1 MSETSPQSVATGE
14 RPGATAPIDIA
25 PQRRPGSNRVRR
37 FVQSGAD
44 WLHLTFASA
53 VVLGV
58 FLQVYLIGAYIFGAG
73 QGALDAHRTAGFAL
87 QGPELFV
94 LLTALIAWLPRID
107 LLLSF
112 LLAIIGF
119 VQAGLA
125 NAHQWV
131 GGLTHCSPS
140 SCSALPRRSHSAGC
154 TATAAL
160 PRESPFRDSG
170 EPAAH
175 IRGTCRCSSQA
186 RTLEDQELLLLVS
199 GVTTHVPAGSHDRDS
214 RRLSSRHAIR

>member
-1 MSETSPQSVATGE
+1 MSETSPQSVATAE
-14 RPGATAPIDIA
+14 RPGATVPIDIA
-25 PQRRPGSNRVRR
+25 PQRRPGWNRVRR

-112 LLAIIGF
+112 LRRDHRLR
-119 VQAGLA
+119 
-125 NAHQWV
+125 
-131 GGLTHCSPS
+131 PS
-140 SCSALPRRSHSAGC
+140 RPRKRPPMGWRPPPTARPRRAQPC
-154 TATAAL
+154 
-160 PRESPFRDSG
+160 
-170 EPAAH
+170 
-175 IRGTCRCSSQA
+175 RGA
-186 RTLEDQELLLLVS
+186 RTPRAAPPPSPCPVKAHSE
-199 GVTTHVPAGSHDRDS
+199 TPASPPHT
-214 RRLSSRHAIR
+214 